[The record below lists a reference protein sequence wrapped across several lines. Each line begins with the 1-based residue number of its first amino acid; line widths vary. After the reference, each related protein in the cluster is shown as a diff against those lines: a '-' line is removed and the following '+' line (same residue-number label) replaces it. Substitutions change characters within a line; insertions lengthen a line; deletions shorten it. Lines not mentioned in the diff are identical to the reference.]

1 MRKRGVRLG
10 HAVHTSTQSYVDD
23 DPHVGRAGNDQR
35 NGVPQKKQNR
45 LSAFTIV
52 PQFGQRFFRAVAA
65 GMGAEGLCWVG
76 AGRTNSIGGGG
87 GAPRGGAG
95 AVVGGGAAARGWRP
109 V

>member
-10 HAVHTSTQSYVDD
+10 HAVHTSTQRYVDD

-65 GMGAEGLCWVG
+65 GSWY
-76 AGRTNSIGGGG
+76 RTNKKSGRFE
-87 GAPRGGAG
+87 APTVYSRDSYDVPFTVATTLK
-95 AVVGGGAAARGWRP
+95 
-109 V
+109 